1 VIEASSLHILIVDD
15 DMPSLNT
22 LQRFF
27 HKTDHLVTV
36 ANNGAEALTILK
48 KSPFDLV
55 ISDINMP
62 EMDGIQL
69 VQEGLSNFPSL
80 YFVLITG
87 ESCIHSFEELT
98 RAGALTCLAKPFRR
112 SELLEIVDWVA
123 SLKRD
128 CKLNPAESIASTDR
142 KQAVRN
148 EKSLWNRDQRFQAI
162 MNSAIDAII
171 LMDSRGNITFWNPA
185 AEVIFGYKM
194 HEVIG
199 KDLHSVIVPRK
210 YHKQAEIGLMEF
222 VKSGR
227 GISIGKTTEVV
238 GLRKDQTEF
247 PAELSLSGFK
257 NQDTWH
263 AAGII
268 RDISDRKQNE
278 KTLLAAHSELERLY
292 QRLNQEYEIA
302 EKVFGK
308 VVRKNEKVEQ
318 NIKYFLSAVNAA
330 GGDLFL
336 TASGVPGLRHILLGD
351 FTGHGLS
358 AALGAIPVTS
368 IFYTMAEKGY
378 SLKNIAREI
387 NSRLKAV
394 LPTGLYFC
402 ACMVEWN
409 YTHHIARVLNF
420 GLPVVIVVN
429 SSGVVKNHIHSQ
441 HPPLGILPEIDREF
455 HYVEVSLE
463 HDDCIYL
470 FTDGIIETQNTAG
483 EQFGLERLEQLLTK
497 FQVPEQRF
505 DYICRSINEFR
516 GDTPQLDDMA
526 IAEIKCD
533 TTLNDHSL
541 EGKES
546 VSYYLPAILNL
557 SFTLHPDAMRTNN
570 FIEDLTDLLI
580 GTHIAVRKQKQNIF
594 LILSELYSNAL
605 EHGIL
610 QMDTTL
616 KNEPIGFE
624 KYFIT
629 RGEKLAALSTG
640 WIKIDMELFVQNT
653 NGRVVLHIEDSGR
666 GFDYQGVQKTQPDLN
681 ALRGRGV
688 YLVRSLCKEVAI
700 EGAGNKVTAI
710 FEW

>member
-1 VIEASSLHILIVDD
+1 
-15 DMPSLNT
+15 
-22 LQRFF
+22 
-27 HKTDHLVTV
+27 
-36 ANNGAEALTILK
+36 
-48 KSPFDLV
+48 
-55 ISDINMP
+55 
-62 EMDGIQL
+62 
-69 VQEGLSNFPSL
+69 
-80 YFVLITG
+80 
-87 ESCIHSFEELT
+87 
-98 RAGALTCLAKPFRR
+98 
-112 SELLEIVDWVA
+112 
-123 SLKRD
+123 
-128 CKLNPAESIASTDR
+128 
-142 KQAVRN
+142 
-148 EKSLWNRDQRFQAI
+148 
-162 MNSAIDAII
+162 
-171 LMDSRGNITFWNPA
+171 
-185 AEVIFGYKM
+185 
-194 HEVIG
+194 
-199 KDLHSVIVPRK
+199 
-210 YHKQAEIGLMEF
+210 
-222 VKSGR
+222 
-227 GISIGKTTEVV
+227 
-238 GLRKDQTEF
+238 
-247 PAELSLSGFK
+247 
-257 NQDTWH
+257 
-263 AAGII
+263 
-268 RDISDRKQNE
+268 
-278 KTLLAAHSELERLY
+278 
-292 QRLNQEYEIA
+292 
-302 EKVFGK
+302 
-308 VVRKNEKVEQ
+308 
-318 NIKYFLSAVNAA
+318 
-330 GGDLFL
+330 
-336 TASGVPGLRHILLGD
+336 
-351 FTGHGLS
+351 
-358 AALGAIPVTS
+358 
-368 IFYTMAEKGY
+368 MAEKGY

-420 GLPVVIVVN
+420 GLPVVMVVN

-455 HYVEVSLE
+455 HYVEVNLE

-470 FTDGIIETQNTAG
+470 FTDGVIETQNIAG
-483 EQFGLERLEQLLTK
+483 EQFGLERLEQLLTQ

-516 GDTPQLDDMA
+516 GDTPQSDDMA

-594 LILSELYSNAL
+594 LILSELYTNAL

-624 KYFIT
+624 KYFST

-666 GFDYQGVQKTQPDLN
+666 GFDYQSVQKTQPDLN

>member
-1 VIEASSLHILIVDD
+1 MIESSSLHILIVDD
-15 DMPSLNT
+15 DMPSLIT

-27 HKTDHLVTV
+27 HKTDHLITV

-48 KSPFDLV
+48 KGPFDLV

-80 YFVLITG
+80 YFILITG
-87 ESCIHSFEELT
+87 ESCVHSFEELT
-98 RAGALTCLAKPFRR
+98 KAGALTCLAKPFRR
-112 SELLEIVDWVA
+112 SELLEIVDWVT

-128 CKLNPAESIASTDR
+128 RELTSAESIDSTDR
-142 KQAVRN
+142 KKAIRN

-171 LMDSRGNITFWNPA
+171 LINSRGYITFWNPA
-185 AEVIFGYKM
+185 AEVIFGYKS
-194 HEVIG
+194 HEIIG
-199 KDLHSVIVPRK
+199 KDLHSIIAPQK
-210 YHKQAEIGLMEF
+210 YHEQYETGFMEF

-227 GISIGKTTEVV
+227 GVLIGKTTEVM

-257 NQDTWH
+257 DQDTWH

-268 RDISDRKQNE
+268 RDISARKQNE
-278 KTLLAAHSELERLY
+278 KTLLTAHSELERLY

-308 VVRKNEKVEQ
+308 VVRKKEKEEKNV
-318 NIKYFLSAVNAA
+318 KHFLSAMKDA

-336 TASGVPGLRHILLGD
+336 TASGVPGVRHILLGD

-368 IFYTMAEKGY
+368 IFYAMAERGY
-378 SLKNIAREI
+378 SLKKIASEI
-387 NSRLKAV
+387 NNRLKAIM
-394 LPTGLYFC
+394 PTGLYFC

-409 YTHHIARVLNF
+409 YKHHIARVLNF
-420 GLPVVIVVN
+420 GLPVAMLVN
-429 SSGVVKNHIHSQ
+429 ASSIIKNRIHSQ
-441 HPPLGILPEIDREF
+441 HLPLGILPEIDREF
-455 HYVEVSLE
+455 HYEEINLE
-463 HDDCIYL
+463 HGDCIYL
-470 FTDGIIETQNTAG
+470 FTDGIVETQNTDG
-483 EQFGLERLEQLLTK
+483 EQLGQERLERLLTK
-497 FQVPEQRF
+497 SQIPEQRF
-505 DYICRSINEFR
+505 DDICRSINEFR

-533 TTLNDHSL
+533 TTLDDHPV
-541 EGKES
+541 EGIES
-546 VSYYLPAILNL
+546 ISDDVPAILNL
-557 SFTLHPDAMRTNN
+557 SITLHPGAMRADN
-570 FIEDLTDLLI
+570 FIETLTDLLI
-580 GTHIAVRKQKQNIF
+580 GTHVAARKQKQNIF

-610 QMDTTL
+610 RMDTTL
-616 KNEPIGFE
+616 KSEPIGFE

-640 WIKIDMELFVQNT
+640 WIKIDMELFVHNT
-653 NGRVVLHIEDSGR
+653 NGRILLQVEDSGR
-666 GFDYQGVQKTQPDLN
+666 GFDYQSVQMTQPDIN

-700 EGAGNKVTAI
+700 EGAGNKTKAI

>member
-1 VIEASSLHILIVDD
+1 VIESSSLHILIVDD
-15 DMPSLNT
+15 DMPSLIT

-27 HKTDHLVTV
+27 HNTDHIITV
-36 ANNGAEALTILK
+36 ANNGAEALAILK
-48 KSPFDLV
+48 KGPFDLV

-69 VQEGLSNFPSL
+69 IQECLITFPSL
-80 YFVLITG
+80 YFIFITG
-87 ESCIHSFEELT
+87 ESCVHSFEELT
-98 RAGALTCLAKPFRR
+98 KAGALTCLAKPFRR

-128 CKLNPAESIASTDR
+128 RKLTPAESIASTDR

-171 LMDSRGNITFWNPA
+171 LINSRGYITFWNPA
-185 AEVIFGYKM
+185 AEVIFGYKS
-194 HEVIG
+194 HEIIG
-199 KDLHSVIVPRK
+199 KDLHSIIAPQK
-210 YHKQAEIGLMEF
+210 YHKQYETGFTEF

-227 GISIGKTTEVV
+227 GVLIGKTTEVM

-257 NQDTWH
+257 DQDTWH

-268 RDISDRKQNE
+268 RDISARKQNE
-278 KTLLAAHSELERLY
+278 KTLLTAHSELERLY

-308 VVRKNEKVEQ
+308 VVRKKEKEEKNV
-318 NIKYFLSAVNAA
+318 KHFLSAMKDA

-336 TASGVPGLRHILLGD
+336 TASGVPGVRHILLGD

-368 IFYTMAEKGY
+368 IFYAMAERGY
-378 SLKNIAREI
+378 SLKKIASEI
-387 NSRLKAV
+387 NNRLKAIM
-394 LPTGLYFC
+394 PTGLYFC

-409 YTHHIARVLNF
+409 HNHHIARVLNF
-420 GLPVVIVVN
+420 GLPVAMLVN
-429 SSGVVKNHIHSQ
+429 ASGVIKNRIHSQ
-441 HPPLGILPEIDREF
+441 HVPLGILSEIDREF
-455 HYVEVSLE
+455 HYEEINLE
-463 HDDCIYL
+463 HGDCIYL
-470 FTDGIIETQNTAG
+470 FTDGIVETQNTAG
-483 EQFGLERLEQLLTK
+483 DQLGQERLEQLLVK
-497 FQVPEQRF
+497 SQVPEQRF
-505 DYICRSINEFR
+505 DDICRSINEFR

-526 IAEIKCD
+526 IAEIRCD
-533 TTLNDHSL
+533 TTLYDHQL
-541 EGKES
+541 EGIES
-546 VSYYLPAILNL
+546 ISDNVPAILNL
-557 SFTLHPDAMRTNN
+557 SFTLHPGAMRADN
-570 FIEDLTDLLI
+570 FIETLTDLLI
-580 GTHIAVRKQKQNIF
+580 GTHVAARKQKQNIF

-610 QMDTTL
+610 RMDTTL
-616 KNEPIGFE
+616 KSEPIGFE

-640 WIKIDMELFVQNT
+640 WIKIDMELFVHNT
-653 NGRVVLHIEDSGR
+653 NGRIVLQVEDSGR
-666 GFDYQGVQKTQPDLN
+666 GFDYQSVQMAQPDIN

-700 EGAGNKVTAI
+700 EGAGNKVKAI